1 MRSLERDLL
10 KWIVGTLTLGTV
22 LLTAVAYWVTLAE
35 MDEVFNDELKTIAEG
50 VVRMHQANPDWSAS
64 ADLPVRTDEPDD
76 SEIVTQSWTIG
87 GRRLFISDPRVA
99 LPFSAVGGHSE
110 PVVRGE
116 RWIVHTIVSKGYVAQ
131 AAQRHSQRQQM
142 AGESAAQ
149 ISTLMVA
156 LVAFVGVLLVLSL
169 RRGLTPLDVAA
180 RDIASRSAGAL
191 SPIRAGDTPRELM
204 PVIDST
210 NELLRR
216 LAEAFSAQRRFLA
229 DAAHELRTP
238 ITALRL
244 QLQMLQRSD
253 DEVSRRASLE
263 ELEAGIDRSQHLVEQ
278 LLEIARNERDVEMV
292 RMQPVDLGTLARS
305 VAGTFAVQADSRGVD
320 LGVRVRGDPCVDG
333 DLMQL
338 TVLLNNL
345 VDNAL
350 RYAPGGA
357 VDIEVVTE
365 MAQPVLRVVDNG
377 PGIPGEERARVFDR
391 FFRGTSGSNDPGG
404 SGLGLA
410 IVRAIADRHGAEVE
424 LDDGPDGRGLAVS
437 VVFIPRSP
445 AGKSNN
451 AESHADMENA
461 AASRGD

>member
-10 KWIVGTLTLGTV
+10 KWIVGTLALGTV

-35 MDEVFNDELKTIAEG
+35 MNEVFNAELKTIAEG
-50 VVRMHQANPDWSAS
+50 VSRMHQANREWSAS
-64 ADLPVRTDEPDD
+64 ASLPVRTDEPDD
-76 SEIVTQSWTIG
+76 SEIVTQSWTASG
-87 GRRLFISDPRVA
+87 QRLFISDPRVA
-99 LPFSAVGGHSE
+99 LPFAAVNGHSE

-116 RWIVHTIVSKGYVAQ
+116 RWIVHTVVTQGYVAQ
-131 AAQRHSQRQQM
+131 AAQRESQRRQM

-156 LVAFVGVLLVLSL
+156 LVSGVGVLLVLSL
-169 RRGLTPLDVAA
+169 RRGLAPLDVAA
-180 RDIASRSAGAL
+180 RDIATRSAGAL

-244 QLQMLQRSD
+244 QLELLQRSK
-253 DEVSRRASLE
+253 DESSRQAALAD
-263 ELEAGIDRSQHLVEQ
+263 LGAGIDRSQHLVEQ
-278 LLEIARNERDVEMV
+278 LLEIARSERDVEAMKTQ
-292 RMQPVDLGTLARS
+292 RVDLASLARS
-305 VAGTFAVQADSRGVD
+305 VAGTFALRADSRGVD
-320 LGVRVRGDPCVDG
+320 LGVQVRDRPIVDG

-350 RYAPGGA
+350 RYAPGSA

-365 MAQPVLRVVDNG
+365 TAQPVLRVIDNG
-377 PGIPGEERARVFDR
+377 PGIPPEESERVFDR
-391 FFRGTSGSNDPGG
+391 FFRGTSGSSDPGG

-410 IVRAIADRHGAEVE
+410 IVRAIAERHGALVE
-424 LDDGPDGRGLAVS
+424 LDAGPQGRGLTIS
-437 VVFIPRSP
+437 VVFFPS
-445 AGKSNN
+445 AL
-451 AESHADMENA
+451 NA
-461 AASRGD
+461 ATADNQDVYGR

>member
-10 KWIVGTLTLGTV
+10 KWIVGALALGTV
-22 LLTAVAYWVTLAE
+22 LLTGVAYWVTLQE
-35 MDEVFNDELKTIAEG
+35 MDEVFDAELKTIAEG
-50 VVRMHQANPDWSAS
+50 VVRMHQANSDWSAS

-76 SEIVTQSWTIG
+76 SEIVTQSWTAQ

-110 PVVRGE
+110 FVVRGE
-116 RWIVHTIVSKGYVAQ
+116 RWIVHTVVSRGYVAQ
-131 AAQRHSQRQQM
+131 AAQRQSQRQQM
-142 AGESAAQ
+142 AGESAVQ

-156 LVAFVGVLLVLSL
+156 LVAGVGVLLVLSL
-169 RRGLTPLDVAA
+169 RRGLAPLDVAA
-180 RDIASRSAGAL
+180 RDIATRSAGAL

-216 LAEAFSAQRRFLA
+216 LAESFSAQRRFLA

-244 QLQMLQRSD
+244 QLQLLQRSK
-253 DEVSRRASLE
+253 DESSRQVALVD
-263 ELEAGIDRSQHLVEQ
+263 LEAGIDRSQHLVQQ
-278 LLEIARNERDVEMV
+278 LLEIARSERDVETMQT
-292 RMQPVDLGTLARS
+292 QPVDLAALAS
-305 VAGTFAVQADSRGVD
+305 NVAGTFAVRADSRGVD
-320 LGVRVRGDPCVDG
+320 LGVRVHDRPLVDG
-333 DLMQL
+333 DPMQL

-377 PGIPGEERARVFDR
+377 PGIPPEERDRVFDR
-391 FFRGTSGSNDPGG
+391 FFRGRSGSNDPGG

-410 IVRAIADRHGAEVE
+410 IVRAIAERHGAQIE
-424 LDDGPDGRGLAVS
+424 LDVGPDGRGLVFS
-437 VVFIPRSP
+437 VVFLPVRL
-445 AGKSNN
+445 AT
-451 AESHADMENA
+451 
-461 AASRGD
+461 ASAPSRT

>member
-10 KWIVGTLTLGTV
+10 KWIVGALALGTV
-22 LLTAVAYWVTLAE
+22 LLPGVADWVTLQE
-35 MDEVFNDELKTIAEG
+35 MDEVFDAELKTIAEG
-50 VVRMHQANPDWSAS
+50 VVRMHQANSDWSAS

-76 SEIVTQSWTIG
+76 SEIVTQSWTAQ

-110 PVVRGE
+110 FVVRGE
-116 RWIVHTIVSKGYVAQ
+116 RWIVHTVVSRGYVAQ
-131 AAQRHSQRQQM
+131 AAQRQSQRQQM
-142 AGESAAQ
+142 AGESAVQ

-156 LVAFVGVLLVLSL
+156 LVAGVGVLLVLSL
-169 RRGLTPLDVAA
+169 RRGLAPLDVAA
-180 RDIASRSAGAL
+180 RDIATRSAGAL
-191 SPIRAGDTPRELM
+191 SPLRAGDTPRELM

-216 LAEAFSAQRRFLA
+216 LAESFSAQRRFLA

-244 QLQMLQRSD
+244 QLQLLQRSK
-253 DEVSRRASLE
+253 DESSRQVALVD
-263 ELEAGIDRSQHLVEQ
+263 LEAGIDRSQHLVQQ
-278 LLEIARNERDVEMV
+278 LLEIARSERDVET
-292 RMQPVDLGTLARS
+292 MQAQRVDLAALAS
-305 VAGTFAVQADSRGVD
+305 NVAGTFAVRADSRGVD
-320 LGVRVRGDPCVDG
+320 LGVRVHDRPLVDG
-333 DLMQL
+333 DPMQL

-377 PGIPGEERARVFDR
+377 PGIPPEERDRVFDR

-410 IVRAIADRHGAEVE
+410 IVRAIAEQHGAQIE
-424 LDDGPDGRGLAVS
+424 LDVGPDGRGLVFS
-437 VVFIPRSP
+437 VVFLPVRL
-445 AGKSNN
+445 AT
-451 AESHADMENA
+451 
-461 AASRGD
+461 ASAPSRT

>member
-10 KWIVGTLTLGTV
+10 KWIVGALALGTV
-22 LLTAVAYWVTLAE
+22 LLTGVAYWVTLQE
-35 MDEVFNDELKTIAEG
+35 MDEVFDAELKTIAEG
-50 VVRMHQANPDWSAS
+50 VVRMHQANSDWSAS

-76 SEIVTQSWTIG
+76 SEIVTQSWTAQ

-99 LPFSAVGGHSE
+99 LLFSAVGGHSE
-110 PVVRGE
+110 FVVRGE
-116 RWIVHTIVSKGYVAQ
+116 RWIVHTVVSRGYVAQ
-131 AAQRHSQRQQM
+131 AAQRQSQRQQM
-142 AGESAAQ
+142 AGESAVQ

-156 LVAFVGVLLVLSL
+156 LGAGVGVLLVLSL
-169 RRGLTPLDVAA
+169 RRGLAPLDVAA
-180 RDIASRSAGAL
+180 RDIATRSAGAL
-191 SPIRAGDTPRELM
+191 SPLRAGDTPRELM

-216 LAEAFSAQRRFLA
+216 LAESFSAQRRFLA

-244 QLQMLQRSD
+244 QLQLLQRSK
-253 DEVSRRASLE
+253 DESSRQVALVD
-263 ELEAGIDRSQHLVEQ
+263 LEAGIDRSQHLVQQ
-278 LLEIARNERDVEMV
+278 LLEIARSERDVET
-292 RMQPVDLGTLARS
+292 MQAQRVDLAALAS
-305 VAGTFAVQADSRGVD
+305 NVAGTFAVRADSRGVD
-320 LGVRVRGDPCVDG
+320 LGVRVHDRPLVDG
-333 DLMQL
+333 DPMQL

-377 PGIPGEERARVFDR
+377 PGIPPEERDRVFDR

-410 IVRAIADRHGAEVE
+410 IVRAIAEQHGAQIE
-424 LDDGPDGRGLAVS
+424 LDVGPDGRGLMFS
-437 VVFIPRSP
+437 VVFLPVRL
-445 AGKSNN
+445 AT
-451 AESHADMENA
+451 
-461 AASRGD
+461 ASAPSRT

>member
-1 MRSLERDLL
+1 MHSLERDLL
-10 KWIVGTLTLGTV
+10 KWIVGALALGTV
-22 LLTAVAYWVTLAE
+22 LLTAVAYWVTLQE
-35 MDEVFNDELKTIAEG
+35 MDEVFDAELKTIAEG
-50 VVRMHQANPDWSAS
+50 VVRMHQANSDWSAS

-76 SEIVTQSWTIG
+76 SEIVTQSWTAQ

-110 PVVRGE
+110 FVVRGE
-116 RWIVHTIVSKGYVAQ
+116 RWIVHTVVSRGYVAQ
-131 AAQRHSQRQQM
+131 AAQRQSQRQQM
-142 AGESAAQ
+142 AGESAVQ

-156 LVAFVGVLLVLSL
+156 LVAGVGVLLVLSL
-169 RRGLTPLDVAA
+169 RRGLAPLDVAA
-180 RDIASRSAGAL
+180 RDIATRSAGAL

-216 LAEAFSAQRRFLA
+216 LAESFSAQRRFLA

-244 QLQMLQRSD
+244 QLQLLQRSK
-253 DEVSRRASLE
+253 DESSRQVALVD
-263 ELEAGIDRSQHLVEQ
+263 LEAGIDRSQHLVQQ
-278 LLEIARNERDVEMV
+278 LLEIARSERDVETMQT
-292 RMQPVDLGTLARS
+292 QPVDLAALAS
-305 VAGTFAVQADSRGVD
+305 NVAGTFAVRADSRGVD
-320 LGVRVRGDPCVDG
+320 LGVRVHDRPLVDG
-333 DLMQL
+333 DPMQL

-377 PGIPGEERARVFDR
+377 PGIPPEERDRVFDR
-391 FFRGTSGSNDPGG
+391 FFRGRSGSNDPGG

-410 IVRAIADRHGAEVE
+410 IVHAIAERHGAQIE
-424 LDDGPDGRGLAVS
+424 LDVGPDGRGLVFS
-437 VVFIPRSP
+437 VVFLPVRL
-445 AGKSNN
+445 AT
-451 AESHADMENA
+451 
-461 AASRGD
+461 ASAPSRT

>member
-10 KWIVGTLTLGTV
+10 KWIVGALALGTV
-22 LLTAVAYWVTLAE
+22 LLTAVAYWVTLQE
-35 MDEVFNDELKTIAEG
+35 MDEVFDAELKTIAEG
-50 VVRMHQANPDWSAS
+50 VVRMHHANSDWSAS

-76 SEIVTQSWTIG
+76 SEIVTQSWTAQ

-110 PVVRGE
+110 LVVRGE
-116 RWIVHTIVSKGYVAQ
+116 RWIVHTVVSRGYVAQ
-131 AAQRHSQRQQM
+131 AAQRKSQRQQM
-142 AGESAAQ
+142 AGESAVQ

-156 LVAFVGVLLVLSL
+156 LVAGVGVLLVLSL
-169 RRGLTPLDVAA
+169 RRGLAPLDVAA
-180 RDIASRSAGAL
+180 RDIATRSAGAL
-191 SPIRAGDTPRELM
+191 SPLRAGDTPRELM

-216 LAEAFSAQRRFLA
+216 LAESFSAQRRFLA

-244 QLQMLQRSD
+244 QLQLLQRSK
-253 DEVSRRASLE
+253 DESSRQVALVD
-263 ELEAGIDRSQHLVEQ
+263 LEAGIDRSQHLVQQ
-278 LLEIARNERDVEMV
+278 LLEIARSERDVET
-292 RMQPVDLGTLARS
+292 MQAQRVDLAALAS
-305 VAGTFAVQADSRGVD
+305 NVAGTFAVRADSRGVD
-320 LGVRVRGDPCVDG
+320 LGVRVHDRPLVDG
-333 DLMQL
+333 DPMQL

-377 PGIPGEERARVFDR
+377 PGIPPEERDRVFDR

-410 IVRAIADRHGAEVE
+410 IVRAIAEQHGAQIE
-424 LDDGPDGRGLAVS
+424 LDVGPDGRGLVFS
-437 VVFIPRSP
+437 VVFLPVRL
-445 AGKSNN
+445 AT
-451 AESHADMENA
+451 
-461 AASRGD
+461 ASAPSRT

>member
-10 KWIVGTLTLGTV
+10 KWIVGALALGTV
-22 LLTAVAYWVTLAE
+22 LLTGVAYWVTLQE
-35 MDEVFNDELKTIAEG
+35 MDEVFDAELKTIAEG
-50 VVRMHQANPDWSAS
+50 VVRMHQANSDWSAS

-76 SEIVTQSWTIG
+76 SEIVTQSWTAQ

-110 PVVRGE
+110 FVVRGE
-116 RWIVHTIVSKGYVAQ
+116 RWIVHTVVSRGYVAQ
-131 AAQRHSQRQQM
+131 AAQRQSQRQQM
-142 AGESAAQ
+142 AGESAVQ

-156 LVAFVGVLLVLSL
+156 LVAGVGVLLVLSL
-169 RRGLTPLDVAA
+169 RRGLAPLDVAA
-180 RDIASRSAGAL
+180 RDIATRSAGAL
-191 SPIRAGDTPRELM
+191 SPLRAGDTPRELM

-216 LAEAFSAQRRFLA
+216 LAESFSAQRRFLA

-244 QLQMLQRSD
+244 QLQLLQRSK
-253 DEVSRRASLE
+253 DESSRQVALVD
-263 ELEAGIDRSQHLVEQ
+263 LEAGIDRSQHLVQQ
-278 LLEIARNERDVEMV
+278 LLEIARSERDVET
-292 RMQPVDLGTLARS
+292 MQAQRVDLAALAS
-305 VAGTFAVQADSRGVD
+305 NVAGTFAVRADSRGVD
-320 LGVRVRGDPCVDG
+320 LGVRVHDRPLVDG
-333 DLMQL
+333 DPMQL

-377 PGIPGEERARVFDR
+377 PGIPPEERDRVFDR
-391 FFRGTSGSNDPGG
+391 FFRGTSGSHDPGG

-410 IVRAIADRHGAEVE
+410 IVRAIAEQHGAQIE
-424 LDDGPDGRGLAVS
+424 LDVGPDGRGLVFS
-437 VVFIPRSP
+437 VVFLPVRL
-445 AGKSNN
+445 AT
-451 AESHADMENA
+451 
-461 AASRGD
+461 ASAPSRT

>member
-10 KWIVGTLTLGTV
+10 KWIVGALALGTV
-22 LLTAVAYWVTLAE
+22 LLTGVAYWVTLQE
-35 MDEVFNDELKTIAEG
+35 MDEVFDAELKTIAEG
-50 VVRMHQANPDWSAS
+50 VVRMHQANSDWSAS

-76 SEIVTQSWTIG
+76 SEIVTQSWTAQ

-110 PVVRGE
+110 FVVRGE
-116 RWIVHTIVSKGYVAQ
+116 RWIVHTVVSRGYVAQ
-131 AAQRHSQRQQM
+131 AAQRQSQRQQM
-142 AGESAAQ
+142 AGESAVQ

-156 LVAFVGVLLVLSL
+156 LVAGVGVLLVLSL
-169 RRGLTPLDVAA
+169 RRGLAPLDVAA
-180 RDIASRSAGAL
+180 RDIATRSAGAL
-191 SPIRAGDTPRELM
+191 SPLRAGDTPRELM

-216 LAEAFSAQRRFLA
+216 LAESFSAQRRFLA

-244 QLQMLQRSD
+244 QLQLLQRSK
-253 DEVSRRASLE
+253 DESSRQVALVD
-263 ELEAGIDRSQHLVEQ
+263 LEAGIDRSQHLVQQ
-278 LLEIARNERDVEMV
+278 LLEIARSERDVET
-292 RMQPVDLGTLARS
+292 MQAQRVDLAALAS
-305 VAGTFAVQADSRGVD
+305 NVAGTFAVRADSRGVD
-320 LGVRVRGDPCVDG
+320 LGVRVHDRPLVDG
-333 DLMQL
+333 DPMQL

-377 PGIPGEERARVFDR
+377 PGIPPEERDRVFDR

-410 IVRAIADRHGAEVE
+410 IVRAIAEQHGAQIE
-424 LDDGPDGRGLAVS
+424 LDVGPDGRGLVFS
-437 VVFIPRSP
+437 VVFLPVRL
-445 AGKSNN
+445 AT
-451 AESHADMENA
+451 
-461 AASRGD
+461 ASAPSRT

>member
-10 KWIVGTLTLGTV
+10 KWIVGALALGTV
-22 LLTAVAYWVTLAE
+22 LLTAVAYWVTLQE
-35 MDEVFNDELKTIAEG
+35 MDEVFDAELKTIAEG
-50 VVRMHQANPDWSAS
+50 VVRMHQANSDWSAS

-76 SEIVTQSWTIG
+76 SEIVTQSWTAQ

-110 PVVRGE
+110 FVVRGE
-116 RWIVHTIVSKGYVAQ
+116 RWIVHTVVSRGYVAQ
-131 AAQRHSQRQQM
+131 AAQRQSQRQQM
-142 AGESAAQ
+142 AGESAVQ

-156 LVAFVGVLLVLSL
+156 LVAGVGVLLVLSL
-169 RRGLTPLDVAA
+169 RQGLAPLDVAA
-180 RDIASRSAGAL
+180 RDIATRSAGAL

-216 LAEAFSAQRRFLA
+216 LAESFSAQRRFLA

-244 QLQMLQRSD
+244 QLQLLQRSK
-253 DEVSRRASLE
+253 DESSRQVALLD
-263 ELEAGIDRSQHLVEQ
+263 LEAGIDRSQHLVQQ
-278 LLEIARNERDVEMV
+278 LLEIARSERDVET
-292 RMQPVDLGTLARS
+292 MQAQRVDLASLAS
-305 VAGTFAVQADSRGVD
+305 NVAGTFAVRADSRGVD
-320 LGVRVRGDPCVDG
+320 LGVRVHDRPLVDG
-333 DLMQL
+333 DPMQL

-377 PGIPGEERARVFDR
+377 PGIPPEERDRVFDR
-391 FFRGTSGSNDPGG
+391 FFRGRSGSNDPGG

-410 IVRAIADRHGAEVE
+410 IVRAIAERHGAQIE
-424 LDDGPDGRGLAVS
+424 LDVGADGRGLVFS
-437 VVFIPRSP
+437 VVFLPRPTGDSF
-445 AGKSNN
+445 S
-451 AESHADMENA
+451 AEQDLK
-461 AASRGD
+461 